1 MILRIF
7 AFAYRDWLFARRNI
21 FAVVEMLFW
30 PIVGMLSI
38 GLMGN
43 FLRLERC

>member
-1 MILRIF
+1 MILRIW

-30 PIVGMLSI
+30 PVISLLVAKA
-38 GLMGN
+38 
-43 FLRLERC
+43 RRKA